1 MKWRIFLHELCCYP
15 HILHLVDWH
24 EYTAS
29 WLARLIVCCGLLQ
42 VSLALTN
49 KCSGLKVV
57 LLSELGHS
65 IVTTVTVYSYY
76 TVQPEHWRIL

>member
-57 LLSELGHS
+57 LLSELGHN

-76 TVQPEHWRIL
+76 TAQPALATS